1 MQTLN
6 DWEKMKSICI
16 DFLSTC
22 AILKDVCC
30 SQKYLFEDSFLYNE
44 ERDETIEGRAQILN
58 YIFKEKVHYGY
69 KILNASSN
77 KISKFSGI
85 VSILTLLNE
94 STTIKINFTCEEQN
108 SKYLIKTIFI
118 QKPII
123 KDFSDSLTIENKD
136 WSDFL
141 EINDKVEVER
151 ENLINS
157 IDGGYCSFRI
167 LNSYLKPLSF
177 SYKLPAFFG
186 YTREEFSNLFYTNL
200 FKMVP
205 EDKKKY
211 TQEEISKALKSDKP
225 YSTTFEILNKKGE
238 INAIFL
244 TFKKVYDYQ
253 GNPKLNVLIL
263 GNIFEIK
270 LHNDILNY
278 ISVGIIVTYLDTDKI
293 IFINKAA
300 NKIVENCMN
309 NTFPNENFFTLARRS
324 KKKDLID
331 KNTDWDESVY
341 EIICPLGL
349 YLEIKEKTLNWLG
362 EKVSIKIINDITV
375 KKRISKSIIENTKKL
390 DLSMQSLNAMC
401 WTYSVNS
408 DSIII
413 DNSFKE
419 NFGFETNF
427 IINFKETINKLSIIH
442 PSDLIVFYKE
452 LEKTVAGEPLN
463 TFCAR
468 LRFKKDGEYKWC
480 KLNNNIIS
488 DINESVKVLITIQDI
503 SEDMISMKKYVN
515 ISERLEYEASDNLA
529 SYITNLSQDKL
540 EKIISSR
547 GFDYSNIK
555 SARQIYEFANTFV
568 EGAFNKDLHEKYHNV
583 EYLLDMY
590 KNGNTNANYIV
601 NYQFNNKIIWV
612 KKYVSLLKNPING
625 NIMAFHVIKDA
636 SDEVHSDQ
644 ILDYIVKKHFDFL
657 VRISLDN
664 DICNMIVSPSYAPI
678 DNKLR
683 YTYTIKEYLNFVY
696 NHGNL
701 QVPDVEEFVQS
712 IKGSLERTDYFED
725 YIDYSEK
732 GKKYRKKINLYKL
745 NDIDN
750 SVIVACSDI
759 TALSLAER
767 KKTDA
772 LSHALD
778 LANQANQAKTTF
790 LSAMS
795 HDIRTPINAIIGMTN
810 IALTNLNDQMQVSQ
824 SFRIIKDSSVHLLS
838 LINEILEMS
847 AIESGKH
854 IIKNEPLN
862 IKHLVNQVIERIT
875 PIASKKNIEIEL
887 VDNVKNANCLGD
899 SLALSRIIEN
909 VSNNAIKFTPI
920 NGKVLISIS
929 DKKLDVFDNNLLT
942 IKIKD
947 SGVGIEKENISKIF
961 ESFYRTGNAAKGGVE
976 GTGLGLSITKG
987 LVDSI
992 GGSISVDSIKNKG
1005 TTFTIVIP
1013 ILRIDKEVN
1022 DNSGSIIKKYPKNLF
1037 DGIKVLL
1044 VEDHPINALV
1054 AKKMLNSVGAQ
1065 VITAKD
1071 GLDGLNI
1078 FKRSENG
1085 YYDIIFMD
1093 IQMPNM
1099 DGYEA
1104 SRSIRSLDR
1113 SDSKS
1118 IPIIAMTANAFA
1130 EDVRKCLDSG
1140 MNAHIAK
1147 PIEFTNIV
1155 NQIKRFI

>member
-6 DWEKMKSICI
+6 DLEKMKSICI

-30 SQKYLFEDSFLYNE
+30 SQKYLFENSSLYNE
-44 ERDETIEGRAQILN
+44 ERDEAIEGRPQILN
-58 YIFKEKVHYGY
+58 YIFKEKVYYGY
-69 KILNASSN
+69 KILNAVAN
-77 KISKFSGI
+77 KISKTSGV
-85 VSILTLLNE
+85 VSILSLINE
-94 STTIKINFTCEEQN
+94 SSTIKINFTCEKQN
-108 SKYLIKTIFI
+108 NKYLIKTIFI
-118 QKPII
+118 QKPLF
-123 KDFSDSLTIENKD
+123 KDFGDSLTIENKD

-167 LNSYLKPLSF
+167 LNSYLKPISF
-177 SYKLPAFFG
+177 SYKLPSFFG
-186 YTREEFSNLFYTNL
+186 YSREEFSNLFYNNL

-211 TQEEISKALKSDKP
+211 TQDEINKALKSDKP
-225 YSTTFEILNKKGE
+225 YSTTFEIFNKNGE

-253 GNPKLNVLIL
+253 GNPQLNVLIL

-278 ISVGIIVTYLDTDKI
+278 ISVGIIVTNIETDKI

-300 NKIVENCMN
+300 NNIIENCISN
-309 NTFPNENFFTLARRS
+309 IYPNENFFTLARKS
-324 KKKDLID
+324 KQNEPIV
-331 KNTDWDESVY
+331 KNADWDESVY
-341 EIICPLGL
+341 EIVCPLGL
-349 YLEIKEKTLNWLG
+349 YLEIKEKNLDWLG
-362 EKVSIKIINDITV
+362 ERVSIKIINDITS

-413 DNSFKE
+413 DNLFKE

-442 PSDLIVFYKE
+442 PSDLVVFYKE
-452 LEKTVAGEPLN
+452 LDKTVAGEPLN

-488 DINESVKVLITIQDI
+488 DIGESVKVLITIQDI
-503 SEDMISMKKYVN
+503 SEDMTSMKKYVN
-515 ISERLEYEASDNLA
+515 LSERLEYEASDNLA
-529 SYITNLSQDKL
+529 SYITNLTQNKL

-547 GFDYSNIK
+547 GFDYSGIK
-555 SARQIYEFANTFV
+555 SADQIYEFANSCV
-568 EGAFNKDLHEKYHNV
+568 EGGFNKDLHEKYHNV
-583 EYLLDMY
+583 DNLLEMY
-590 KNGNTNANYIV
+590 KNGNTSANYIV
-601 NYQFNNKIIWV
+601 NYQFNDKVIWV
-612 KKYVSLLKNPING
+612 KKYISLLKNPING

-636 SDEVHSDQ
+636 SDEIHIDQ

-657 VRISLDN
+657 VRLSFDN
-664 DICNMIVSPSYAPI
+664 NICNMIVSPRFAPI

-683 YTYTIKEYLNFVY
+683 YTYTISEYLDFVY
-696 NHGNL
+696 KHGDL
-701 QVPDVEEFVQS
+701 QVPDVDQFVTTL
-712 IKGSLERTDYFED
+712 KTALEKSDYFED
-725 YIDYSEK
+725 YIDYTE
-732 GKKYRKKINLYKL
+732 GDKKYRKKINLYKL

-750 SVIVACSDI
+750 SVIIACSDI
-759 TALSLAER
+759 TALTLAER

-772 LSHALD
+772 LSNALD

-810 IALTNLNDQMQVSQ
+810 IALTNLNDQIQVSQ

-862 IKHLVNQVIERIT
+862 VKRLVNQVIERIT
-875 PIASKKNIEIEL
+875 PIAKKKNINIEL
-887 VDNVKNANCLGD
+887 VDNVKNSNCLGD
-899 SLALSRIIEN
+899 ALALSRIIEN
-909 VSNNAIKFTPI
+909 ISNNAIKFTPT
-920 NGKVLISIS
+920 NGNVLISIS
-929 DKKLDVFDNNLLT
+929 DTKLDVFDNNLLT

-947 SGVGIEKENISKIF
+947 SGVGIEKDNLLKIF

-992 GGSISVDSIKNKG
+992 GGSISVDSVKNIG
-1005 TTFTIVIP
+1005 TTFTIVLP
-1013 ILRIDKEVN
+1013 ILRLDKEVSDKPN
-1022 DNSGSIIKKYPKNLF
+1022 NLISKYPKNLF
-1037 DGIKVLL
+1037 TGIKVLL
-1044 VEDHPINALV
+1044 IEDHPINALV
-1054 AKKMLNSVGAQ
+1054 AKKMLSSVGAQ

-1078 FKRSENG
+1078 FKRSEPG

-1104 SRSIRSLDR
+1104 SRSIRNLDR
-1113 SDSKS
+1113 FDSKN
-1118 IPIIAMTANAFA
+1118 IPIVAMTANAFA
-1130 EDVRKCLDSG
+1130 EDVRKCLDCG